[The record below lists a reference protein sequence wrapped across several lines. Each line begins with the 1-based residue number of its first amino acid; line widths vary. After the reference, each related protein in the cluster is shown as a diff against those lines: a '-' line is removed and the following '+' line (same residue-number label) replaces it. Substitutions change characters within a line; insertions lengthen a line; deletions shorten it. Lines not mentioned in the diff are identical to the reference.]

1 MKVIKINLVL
11 ISLVLLA
18 GCGKTYT
25 DYPNQ
30 WVSKDKCIRIN
41 TQNCTAVLNYP
52 QIDSQKVINIL
63 SNGYERDLYFCY
75 GESVGEGDPTSC
87 IWEAD
92 ASIKKD
98 KLYLTI
104 VEDNFTKMEGTV
116 IVLEQE
122 KTNQK

>member
-1 MKVIKINLVL
+1 MGFKGQVHTNKYAKLHSGIK
-11 ISLVLLA
+11 
-18 GCGKTYT
+18 
-25 DYPNQ
+25 
-30 WVSKDKCIRIN
+30 
-41 TQNCTAVLNYP
+41 
-52 QIDSQKVINIL
+52 L
-63 SNGYERDLYFCY
+63 SPDRFTKGYERDLYFCY
-75 GESVGEGDPTSC
+75 GESVGEGDPTRC
-87 IWEAD
+87 IWEAE